1 MSTEQLEFDIFSNYL
16 LKEQST
22 YEALKYKY
30 NKYVQ
35 ELFVENHKEWW
46 KKSKKTLLKRVIF
59 LFCIHG
65 LEGS

>member
-1 MSTEQLEFDIFSNYL
+1 MSNEQLEFDIFSNYL

-46 KKSKKTLLKRVIF
+46 KKSKKTLLKREIF
-59 LFCIHG
+59 LFCIRG

>member
-1 MSTEQLEFDIFSNYL
+1 MSSEQLEFDIFSNYL

-30 NKYVQ
+30 NKRVQ

-46 KKSKKTLLKRVIF
+46 KKSKKILLKREIF